1 VKRPLVLVTA
11 GPTREHIDPVRFI
24 SNHST
29 GAFGYEIAGEAI
41 KRKCRVVL
49 ISGPTFL
56 KPPKGAKFIR
66 VESALDM
73 SRAVKKESAL
83 ADYIF
88 MAAAV
93 SDWRPEG
100 YFGKKIKRKG
110 GSGSRAIKLVENP
123 DILKELGSDKRYCL
137 VGFALETEALAANA
151 LRKLREKNLDIIVAN
166 RLRKGKGPFGPGKTD
181 ILLIDRLG
189 GHKAY
194 AGMAKRELA
203 KIILDKAFGFNIK

>member
-1 VKRPLVLVTA
+1 MKRPLVLVTA

-29 GAFGYEIAGEAI
+29 GVFGYEIAGEAL
-41 KRKCRVVL
+41 RRGCRVVL

-56 KPPKGAKFIR
+56 KPPKGAKFVR

-73 SRAVKKESAL
+73 LKAVKKESAG

-100 YFGKKIKRKG
+100 CFGKKLKRRSP
-110 GSGSRAIKLVENP
+110 GSPRSIRLVENP
-123 DILKELGSDKRYCL
+123 DILKELGRDKRYCL
-137 VGFALETEALAANA
+137 VGFALETENLALNAA
-151 LRKLREKNLDIIVAN
+151 LKLKDHMN
-166 RLRKGKGPFGPGKTD
+166 R
-181 ILLIDRLG
+181 I
-189 GHKAY
+189 
-194 AGMAKRELA
+194 
-203 KIILDKAFGFNIK
+203 